1 MTGWTLWKFPFF
13 DASHY
18 ELAERVAAWTT
29 DEFHEEPRPE
39 QLAGIS
45 RDMALSLGKAGLLDC
60 VLPKRDAKGHW
71 TIDVRS
77 ICLVRE
83 GIGYRSGLADSVV
96 AMQGLGTA
104 AIWMHGTPEQQE
116 KYLEPARRGEKIA
129 GLALTEPTSGSDVA
143 NITTSAVRDGDHYV
157 INGEKAFI
165 TNGNFAD
172 HFIVYARTGEAPG
185 ARGLTGFIVDAGTPG
200 LIQGEPMDMMAPHP
214 LAPLTFRDCRV
225 PASNVIGTPG
235 NGFKVAMSTFDI
247 FRPTVGAATIGMA
260 GRALHAVL
268 ERVHE
273 RNLFGGPMADLA
285 GVQSRIA
292 DMTIDLE
299 MGALAVYRAAW
310 ARDTMGGRCTK
321 EASLAKFVGTEN
333 AGRIVDNAVQIF
345 GGLGV
350 TRGSIVE
357 HLYREVR
364 ASRIYEGASEVQK
377 LVIARQVLADYKAAR
392 Q

>member
-1 MTGWTLWKFPFF
+1 MSRWTLWNLPFF
-13 DASHY
+13 DASHR
-18 ELAERVAAWTT
+18 ELAERVASWTT
-29 DEFHEEPRPE
+29 ADLHVEPQPDE
-39 QLAGIS
+39 LAGIS
-45 RDMALSLGKAGLLDC
+45 REMALSLGKAGLLDS
-60 VLPKRDAKGHW
+60 VLPTRDANGNW

-77 ICLVRE
+77 ICVTRE
-83 GIGYRSGLADSVV
+83 GIGYKSGLADSVV

-116 KYLEPARRGEKIA
+116 RYLEPARRGEKIA

-143 NITTSAVRDGDHYV
+143 NIVTSAVRDGDHYV

-185 ARGLTGFIVDAGTPG
+185 ARGLTGFIIDAGTPG
-200 LIQGEPMDMMAPHP
+200 MTQGEPMDMMAPHP
-214 LAPLTFRDCRV
+214 LAPLTFKDCRV
-225 PASNVIGTPG
+225 PVANVIGAPG
-235 NGFKVAMSTFDI
+235 NGFKIAMSTFDI

-260 GRALHAVL
+260 GRALHATL

-273 RNLFGGPMADLA
+273 RKLFGGPMSELA
-285 GVQSRIA
+285 GVQARIA
-292 DMTIDLE
+292 DMVIDLE
-299 MGALAVYRAAW
+299 IGALAVYRAAW
-310 ARDTMGGRCTK
+310 AKDTIGGRCTR
-321 EASLAKFVGTEN
+321 EASLAKYVGTEN
-333 AGRIVDNAVQIF
+333 AGRIVDNALQIF

-377 LVIARQVLADYKAAR
+377 LVIARQVLADYKAGH
-392 Q
+392 